1 MESNYRIEFDVW
13 GTFTDRALVSG
24 ENVLAKAKAFTL
36 EDVTGEV
43 VAVLDKILE
52 ESAISSTYFSI

>member
-24 ENVLAKAKAFTL
+24 ENVLAKARDFKMSRGWF
-36 EDVTGEV
+36 
-43 VAVLDKILE
+43 
-52 ESAISSTYFSI
+52 F

>member
-1 MESNYRIEFDVW
+1 MFG
-13 GTFTDRALVSG
+13 GTFTDRVLVSG